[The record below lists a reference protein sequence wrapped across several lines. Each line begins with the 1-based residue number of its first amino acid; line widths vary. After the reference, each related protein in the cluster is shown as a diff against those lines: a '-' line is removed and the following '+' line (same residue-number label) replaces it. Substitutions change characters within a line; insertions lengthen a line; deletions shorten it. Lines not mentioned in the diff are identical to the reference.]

1 MNNWKKYK
9 LGDLI
14 DVKHGFA
21 FKGECFSDTPTKD
34 VLLTPGNFKIGGGFK
49 SDKFKYYNGEY
60 PNSYILK
67 ESDIIITMT
76 DLSKEGDTLGYSA
89 KIPPH
94 SGINYLHNQRL
105 GLVQFKNDL
114 FDKDYLHWILRTKP
128 YQFYIVGSATGSTV
142 KHTSPSRICEYEFS
156 APEDK
161 TTQSRIAQVLTS
173 FDDKIELLQQM
184 NQTLETMA
192 QTIFKEWFVNFNFPG
207 FDGELV
213 DGLPKGWKR
222 GKLGKEF
229 DLVMGQSP
237 KGESYNEDGNG
248 MVFYQGKTDFGFRF
262 PTNRLFT
269 TEPNRKA
276 NFLDTLVSVRAPV
289 GAINMANEQCCIG
302 RGLSSVRHKTM
313 AFSYTYYL
321 MKSLENVF
329 KGFESEGTVFGAI
342 NKSNFENI
350 EILIPETK
358 LISEF
363 EQTINPIDYK
373 ILNNSLQIRTLTQ
386 LRDTLLPR
394 LMSGAVSVAA
404 GFSGDRADLVAGSA
418 VVRPDDIVPRK
429 PNDTNH
435 SPKK

>member
-9 LGDLI
+9 LGEIATLNYGKSLI
-14 DVKHGFA
+14 AEKRLNGKVPVYSSAGICGWHKEALENSNAIIVGR
-21 FKGECFSDTPTKD
+21 KGNVGSVFYSKTPFYCIDTA
-34 VLLTPGNFKIGGGFK
+34 
-49 SDKFKYYNGEY
+49 YYIL
-60 PNSYILK
+60 PDNSYDLK
-67 ESDIIITMT
+67 FLYYKLLSLNLIKLTSDSAVPGLNRETAYAQEIT
-76 DLSKEGDTLGYSA
+76 
-89 KIPPH
+89 IPET
-94 SGINYLHNQRL
+94 I
-105 GLVQFKNDL
+105 
-114 FDKDYLHWILRTKP
+114 
-128 YQFYIVGSATGSTV
+128 
-142 KHTSPSRICEYEFS
+142 EE
-156 APEDK
+156 
-161 TTQSRIAQVLTS
+161 QSRIARILTS

-192 QTIFKEWFVNFNFPG
+192 QAIFKEWFVDFNFPG
-207 FDGELV
+207 FDGVLV
-213 DGLPKGWKR
+213 DGLPKGWRR
-222 GKLGKEF
+222 GKLGEEF

-358 LISEF
+358 IISEF
-363 EQTINPIDYK
+363 GQTINPIDYK
-373 ILNNSLQIRTLTQ
+373 ILSNYLQIRTLTH
-386 LRDTLLPR
+386 LRDTLLPQ
-394 LMSGAVSVAA
+394 LMSGAVSV
-404 GFSGDRADLVAGSA
+404 
-418 VVRPDDIVPRK
+418 
-429 PNDTNH
+429 
-435 SPKK
+435 